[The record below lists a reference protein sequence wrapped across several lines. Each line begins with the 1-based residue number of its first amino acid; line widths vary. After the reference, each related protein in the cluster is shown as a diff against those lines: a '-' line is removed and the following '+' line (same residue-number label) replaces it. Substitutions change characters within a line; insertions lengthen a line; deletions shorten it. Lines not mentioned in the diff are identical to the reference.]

1 MAIFPLTI
9 TAANIQAGKSVSIS
23 FTDGVAAWSLA
34 SPNARVPGFVVN
46 SVPTGQLTL
55 ADIMLSETVLEFTA
69 GPYAGTATFQLHVDV
84 PEGVLSASGTTETGG
99 DMNVEVT
106 YSTGSGLVGELMGD
120 WIIWLD

>member
-1 MAIFPLTI
+1 MGIFILTI
-9 TAANIQAGKSVSIS
+9 TAMNIQAGKSVSIS

-55 ADIMLSETVLEFTA
+55 ADIMLTETMLVFTA
-69 GPYAGTATFQLHVDV
+69 GSSGSSATFVLHVAV

-99 DMNVEVT
+99 DMDVTVT
-106 YSTGSGLVGELMGD
+106 YATASGLTGELMGD
-120 WIIWLD
+120 WIIWLE